1 MSQFGE
7 PVQVTKETLDAVL
20 RGALRL
26 GHIDSLME
34 AEWVTDAGPDFPEWL
49 HQINALMLKHGC
61 YLYVSRAGNKTKL
74 VLSYNS
80 PF

>member
-1 MSQFGE
+1 MGQLGE
-7 PVQVTKETLDAVL
+7 PVQVTLETLDAVL

-34 AEWVTDAGPDFPEWL
+34 AEWVMDAGPDFPEWL
-49 HQINALMLKHGC
+49 DQINALMLKHGC
-61 YLYVSRAGNKTKL
+61 CLYVSRAGDKTKL
-74 VLSYNS
+74 ILSYDS